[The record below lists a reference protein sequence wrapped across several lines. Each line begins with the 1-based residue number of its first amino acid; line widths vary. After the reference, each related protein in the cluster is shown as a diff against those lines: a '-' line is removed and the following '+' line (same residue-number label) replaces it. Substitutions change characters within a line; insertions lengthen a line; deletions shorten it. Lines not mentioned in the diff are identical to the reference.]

1 MGQSS
6 SKIEVTKADRAIL
19 QLKLSKDE
27 LHRYTKRTEALVFNE
42 RERLKLLLRQN
53 PKTGTKDPK
62 SRVLLKKIHYQSHLL
77 EQASDQLI
85 NLENLVAT
93 VEFKLVEKQF
103 MAGLKQGNEVLK
115 RLNNEFK
122 GAEQL
127 MDSVADQI
135 AYQEE
140 VDQVLSSS
148 VVGGF
153 EEELDRELSQ
163 LDKEVNGTGTKEE
176 ELKLPD
182 VPLEQPQTIPD
193 LPSTE
198 ELPSLSSQDPQERQ
212 GNRARRPEAALA
224 E

>member
-1 MGQSS
+1 MGQGS
-6 SKIEVTKADRAIL
+6 SKIEVTKADKAIL

-42 RERLKLLLRQN
+42 RERLKLLLRQS

-62 SRVLLKKIHYQSHLL
+62 ARVLLKKVHYQSHLL

-122 GAEQL
+122 GADEL

-135 AYQEE
+135 AYQDEI
-140 VDQVLSSS
+140 DQVLSSS

-153 EEELDRELSQ
+153 EEELDRELNQ
-163 LDKEVNGTGTKEE
+163 LDKEVNGTGVEQKLE
-176 ELKLPD
+176 LPD
-182 VPLEQPQTIPD
+182 VPLNQPQKVPE

-198 ELPSLSSQDPQERQ
+198 ELPSLSNQNSQNSPV
-212 GNRARRPEAALA
+212 RRPEVALA

>member
-1 MGQSS
+1 MGQGS

-42 RERLKLLLRQN
+42 RERLKLLLRQ
-53 PKTGTKDPK
+53 DPK
-62 SRVLLKKIHYQSHLL
+62 SGTKNPRARVLLKKIHYQSHLL

-93 VEFKLVEKQF
+93 VEFKLVEHQF

-115 RLNNEFK
+115 RLNKEFK

-127 MDSVADQI
+127 MDSVADEI

-140 VDQVLSSS
+140 IDQVLSSS
-148 VVGGF
+148 VMGGF
-153 EEELDRELSQ
+153 EEELDRELNL
-163 LDKEVNGTGTKEE
+163 LDQEVNGTPAQE
-176 ELKLPD
+176 KLDLPN
-182 VPLEQPQTIPD
+182 VPLEKPQTSPK

-198 ELPSLSSQDPQERQ
+198 DLPALGSQELQEEATRK
-212 GNRARRPEAALA
+212 REAALA